1 MKIIELQMLLYTLT
15 KKFIEAQRNIQMHT
29 KWCGGLMAKTLV
41 WNQDQGSIPLTNIYY
56 VEYVYLYIYFV
67 HLCKCIVSRWVV
79 YRQVG
84 GHGGWVDRY
93 FLFIYYILYLKIEL
107 FLKLNFAN
115 PLDQDL
121 EPCFLLGPLSFV
133 AT

>member
-79 YRQVG
+79 YSR
-84 GHGGWVDRY
+84 
-93 FLFIYYILYLKIEL
+93 
-107 FLKLNFAN
+107 
-115 PLDQDL
+115 
-121 EPCFLLGPLSFV
+121 
-133 AT
+133 